1 VLDSKLN
8 VIVPYTSGFVLEI
21 RMLKNDTIVLFQGGS
36 DTVSI
41 YSCHHKKMIY
51 HTDLMKLTGG
61 KNFYAKITSFG
72 IMNEFG
78 KKNGLMDYSGKILV
92 PFQYEYYENEG
103 FEMNPSPVLD
113 LINPKGIHCY
123 YFVEKQTMI
132 EGCKVYSDLSFLN
145 EKYICLQTKPN
156 QYQVYNRQ
164 NASLVFNE
172 TFTDII
178 YNSDNEQAIINNEN
192 IYGLYDFKNQ
202 VWLENLSLSEEDFF
216 KIYDEKYLK

>member
-1 VLDSKLN
+1 
-8 VIVPYTSGFVLEI
+8 
-21 RMLKNDTIVLFQGGS
+21 
-36 DTVSI
+36 
-41 YSCHHKKMIY
+41 
-51 HTDLMKLTGG
+51 
-61 KNFYAKITSFG
+61 
-72 IMNEFG
+72 
-78 KKNGLMDYSGKILV
+78 
-92 PFQYEYYENEG
+92 
-103 FEMNPSPVLD
+103 
-113 LINPKGIHCY
+113 
-123 YFVEKQTMI
+123 
-132 EGCKVYSDLSFLN
+132 LN